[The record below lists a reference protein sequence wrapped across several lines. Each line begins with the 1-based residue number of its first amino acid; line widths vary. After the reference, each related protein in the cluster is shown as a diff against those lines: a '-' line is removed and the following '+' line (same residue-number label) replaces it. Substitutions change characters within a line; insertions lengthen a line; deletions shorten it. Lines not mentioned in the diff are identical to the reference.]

1 MGLSIHYSGSF
12 KKEASL
18 IAMINEVKDIAE
30 IYDWEFA
37 IFSEQF
43 PENAFGSNAYNDELY
58 GIMFTPPNCET
69 ISLSFLSNG
78 KMCCAPNLMF
88 YGNSD
93 DERDQLYLYM
103 LSTKTQFAGSATHK
117 IIIHLLKYLTDKY
130 FYEFKLSDEGEYWE
144 TMDEI
149 LLETNFK
156 KYTDL
161 IDSVADSFKNV
172 PKQHAE
178 SFSDYFERILKIIS
192 DKNKPV

>member
-1 MGLSIHYSGSF
+1 MGLSIYYSGSF

-18 IAMINEVKDIAE
+18 AEMINEVKDIAE
-30 IYDWEFA
+30 IYTWEFA
-37 IFSEQF
+37 IFNEIF
-43 PENAFGSNAYNDELY
+43 PENTLGGNTYNDELY
-58 GIMFTPPNCET
+58 GIMFTPSNCET

-88 YGNSD
+88 YGNSG

-103 LSTKTQFAGSATHK
+103 LSTKTQFAGSTTHK
-117 IIIHLLKYLTDKY
+117 IIIHLLKYLSQKY
-130 FYEFKLSDEGEYWE
+130 FQEFKLSDDGEYWE

-149 LLETNFK
+149 LLEANFK
-156 KYTDL
+156 KYSDL
-161 IDSVADSFKNV
+161 IESVADSLKNV

-178 SFSDYFERILKIIS
+178 TFSDYFERILKIIK